1 MLFFIMQ
8 ITCFFGALLSPTL
21 GFIYLLLLLF
31 FFWRGRWGRG
41 VRCNHFQEKLHLQ
54 NFNHFIFL
62 PEKVVENLI
71 KADKIGSKIYSLFV
85 NECLIKGKADFF
97 IQFKRLMLI

>member
-1 MLFFIMQ
+1 M
-8 ITCFFGALLSPTL
+8 GK
-21 GFIYLLLLLF
+21 
-31 FFWRGRWGRG
+31 G
-41 VRCNHFQEKLHLQ
+41 VRFNHFQEKLHLQ
-54 NFNHFIFL
+54 NFNLHFIFL

-71 KADKIGSKIYSLFV
+71 KAYKIGSKIYSLFV

>member
-21 GFIYLLLLLF
+21 GFIYLLLL
-31 FFWRGRWGRG
+31 FFWGGGRWGRG
-41 VRCNHFQEKLHLQ
+41 GRFNHFQEKLHLQ
-54 NFNHFIFL
+54 KFNLHFIFL

-71 KADKIGSKIYSLFV
+71 KADKIGNKIYSLFV

-97 IQFKRLMLI
+97 IQFKRLILI

>member
-21 GFIYLLLLLF
+21 GFSYLLLLF
-31 FFWRGRWGRG
+31 FGGGGRWGRG
-41 VRCNHFQEKLHLQ
+41 VRFNHFQEKLHLQ
-54 NFNHFIFL
+54 KFNLHFIFL

-71 KADKIGSKIYSLFV
+71 KADKIGNKIYSLFI

-97 IQFKRLMLI
+97 IQFKRLILI